1 MKRKSILYPLSLLL
15 IMGLLFSNCNK
26 DDDNGDVSSM
36 TATIDGASFSASDFS
51 FNIISDT
58 ITSVI
63 GWSGNEYLGFNLMN
77 ATTTGTYDVSLSS
90 PNTATYSNDGQT
102 SFYVSRQGRVEV
114 TENNNSRIAGSF
126 ECIVVKAS
134 SSDTIL
140 IDNGLFDV
148 SKSE

>member
-1 MKRKSILYPLSLLL
+1 MKRKSILNSLSLLL
-15 IMGLLFSNCNK
+15 IMGLLCINCSK
-26 DDDNGDVSSM
+26 DDNGDASSM
-36 TATIDGASFSASDFS
+36 TATIGEASFSAADFS

-90 PNTATYSNDGQT
+90 SNTATYSDDGQT
-102 SFYVSRQGRVEV
+102 SFYTSRQGRVEV
-114 TENNNSRIAGSF
+114 TENNDSRIAGSF

-134 SSDTIL
+134 TADTIL